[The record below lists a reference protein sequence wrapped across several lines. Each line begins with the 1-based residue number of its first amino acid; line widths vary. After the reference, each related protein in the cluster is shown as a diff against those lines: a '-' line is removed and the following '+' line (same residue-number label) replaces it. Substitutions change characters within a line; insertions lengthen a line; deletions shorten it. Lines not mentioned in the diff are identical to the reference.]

1 MLDLYEVL
9 DISESGIALHCS
21 SPMEINQP
29 VETPFGSRRSLRPD
43 FLHRPRSLVGLHG
56 RVGLALPVLSGVP
69 RHDLSEWLFLNALAA
84 AANAEP
90 PELRSENSRNSVLRQ
105 NYTDVLSAASAVQKE
120 AESLGVDLEAVLAL
134 VASRSRSLLRAAGAA
149 IAS

>member
-1 MLDLYEVL
+1 MEAIAPVLRPLSSNRRARVRQKVHVPAYASFRSGSESEMLDLYEVL

-29 VETPFGSRRSLRPD
+29 VELRLD
-43 FLHRPRSLVGLHG
+43 LAEASGQISCTARVAWSDSTG
-56 RVGLALPVLSGVP
+56 RVGLALPDLSGVA

-90 PELRSENSRNSVLRQ
+90 PELRSENFRNSLLRQ
-105 NYTDVLSAASAVQKE
+105 NYTD
-120 AESLGVDLEAVLAL
+120 
-134 VASRSRSLLRAAGAA
+134 
-149 IAS
+149 I